1 MLFLRGVGESVL
13 NNYFCKQQIFLFLF
27 TMVNTEEFTI
37 RLNRIME
44 YYDLSAAS
52 FADKI
57 DVGRSSISHLLSGRN
72 KPSLDFVMKI
82 INAFPEVELYWLL
95 NGKGSFPKENPPA
108 KISEKEKIRESKPEV
123 QDLFSSPSPI
133 PEQEHAAPSLSKKIK
148 KVVILYEDGTF
159 DAYGN

>member
-1 MLFLRGVGESVL
+1 
-13 NNYFCKQQIFLFLF
+13 
-27 TMVNTEEFTI
+27 MVNTEEFTI
-37 RLNRIME
+37 RLNKIME

-95 NGKGSFPKENPPA
+95 NGKGSFPGKHSGDPQ
-108 KISEKEKIRESKPEV
+108 KEKAPNVRAEV
-123 QDLFSSPSPI
+123 QDLFTPAPLTSVSEKNNSPAGKEI
-133 PEQEHAAPSLSKKIK
+133 RKII
-148 KVVILYEDGTF
+148 VLYADGSF
-159 DAYGN
+159 EAYEN